1 MRGKVATLPLV
12 RSLELVSDLQQLN
25 IVDDVNLI
33 SSCEKEGVKD
43 QGNGFTAALLSRFA
57 ALFNPVA
64 PPKVPQNLFFK
75 IDFKPNANKYFG
87 SPVYALDVL
96 KLKYLKEYI
105 DSKLKEG
112 VIVPSKSSL
121 VSPVILVPKS
131 SGKLRV
137 CVDYRRLNNIT
148 ETDNY
153 PLPLL
158 DDIISSISGSK
169 VYSKIDLKD
178 AFHQV
183 PVMDSCCPYM
193 AFKCKFGVFE
203 YTTMPFGLKNTPAVF
218 QRMIDNT
225 LGSLLLVVVN
235 LVWTTFWLFPR

>member
-1 MRGKVATLPLV
+1 M
-12 RSLELVSDLQQLN
+12 
-25 IVDDVNLI
+25 NLI
-33 SSCEKEGVKD
+33 SSCKKEVAKN
-43 QGNGFTAALLSRFA
+43 QGNGFIAALLTKFA

-75 IDFKPNANKYFG
+75 IDFKPDANKYFG
-87 SPVYALDVL
+87 SPVYSLDIL

-112 VIVPSKSSL
+112 VIVPSKLSL

-137 CVDYRRLNNIT
+137 CVDYRRLNDIT

-183 PVMDSCCPYM
+183 PVVDSCCPYT
-193 AFKCKFGVFE
+193 AFKCKFGMFE
-203 YTTMPFGLKNTPAVF
+203 YATMPFGLKNAPAVF
-218 QRMIDNT
+218 QRMINNT
-225 LGSLLLVVVN
+225 LGLSWVVV
-235 LVWTTFWLFPR
+235 V